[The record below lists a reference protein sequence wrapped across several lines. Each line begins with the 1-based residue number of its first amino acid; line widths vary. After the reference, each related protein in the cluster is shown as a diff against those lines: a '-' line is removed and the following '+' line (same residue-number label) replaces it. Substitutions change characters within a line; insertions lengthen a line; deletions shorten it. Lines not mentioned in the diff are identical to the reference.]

1 MTRAKPIILLALLA
15 AVGLSACSRKDVPLM
30 NLRAGSAGPDEF
42 SILPTKPL
50 KMPKNFAQLPEPTP
64 GGPNLVDPT
73 PNADAVAALGGN
85 PKYLRAKGIPRGDRA
100 LVASAG
106 RYGVAPDI
114 RTRLSTED
122 REFRRT
128 HPPRVLERWFRL
140 TTYFKV
146 YAPMALDRYAEL
158 ERMRRAGVRTPEA
171 PPKDYAALQA
181 IAARKAK
188 KKLRKPAY

>member
-15 AVGLSACSRKDVPLM
+15 AVGLSACTRKETPLM
-30 NLRAGSAGPDEF
+30 NLRSGGSGPDEF
-42 SILPTKPL
+42 AILPTKPL
-50 KMPKNFAQLPEPTP
+50 KMPKNLAELPLPAP

-73 PNADAVAALGGN
+73 PSADAVAALGGS
-85 PKYLRAKGIPRGDRA
+85 PKYLGSGGIPRGDRA
-100 LVASAG
+100 LVATAE
-106 RYGVAPDI
+106 RYGIAPDI
-114 RTRLSTED
+114 RARLEAED

-128 HPPRVLERWFRL
+128 HPPRLLERWFRL

-146 YAPMALDRYAEL
+146 YGPMALDRYAEL

-171 PPKDYAALQA
+171 PPPDYAALQE

-188 KKLRKPAY
+188 RKLRKPTY